1 MISSRCDS
9 RVALVIRAVRLHDF
23 DIGVDTIE
31 LFDYTT
37 PRSATTL
44 SSSTTLV
51 RERNPAYGLQ
61 RYEYCIHVSYLY
73 ISVAQ
78 ILGLVISLLGKILFS
93 ASIPN
98 IYIL

>member
-1 MISSRCDS
+1 MLEELRIYFACFRCSADPEPGGKIFFAAS
-9 RVALVIRAVRLHDF
+9 PWYPQGAARVALVIRDVRLHDF

-51 RERNPAYGLQ
+51 RERNP
-61 RYEYCIHVSYLY
+61 RVRS
-73 ISVAQ
+73 SKV
-78 ILGLVISLLGKILFS
+78 
-93 ASIPN
+93 
-98 IYIL
+98 